1 MCVDIAVYIPIYV
14 CVCICIYKAVVLP
27 FQLKEMKAEN
37 QTCFLYLQ
45 QHLLYSGACGWWG
58 RKDGGQLGS
67 VCGIV

>member
-45 QHLLYSGACGWWG
+45 QHLLYSGAYGWWG